1 MLVFPVELKNLEDAR
16 AGALEAFLG
25 GGVPRGG
32 RGDGAQSRERFVE
45 AGEQRALAVEQG
57 RIGRALMEAKKPVF
71 LERALV
77 QVVAELLML
86 VEGFR
91 LSHGV
96 EEEVGGEISAVF
108 VGVGLLWRDVRP
120 VAVSKRPATSRLV

>member
-1 MLVFPVELKNLEDAR
+1 
-16 AGALEAFLG
+16 
-25 GGVPRGG
+25 
-32 RGDGAQSRERFVE
+32 
-45 AGEQRALAVEQG
+45 
-57 RIGRALMEAKKPVF
+57 
-71 LERALV
+71 V